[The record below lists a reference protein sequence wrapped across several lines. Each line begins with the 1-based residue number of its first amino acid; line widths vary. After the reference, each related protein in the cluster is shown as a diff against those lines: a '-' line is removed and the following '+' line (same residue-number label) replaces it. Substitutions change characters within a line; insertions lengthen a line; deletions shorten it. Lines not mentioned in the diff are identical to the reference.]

1 MAAPEGTASEGRPH
15 RLRIDAVVNCQIRIA
30 DGIRMVK
37 GKGVEDEFGQC
48 VNNGK
53 INREQI
59 VKKHKK
65 VWLF

>member
-1 MAAPEGTASEGRPH
+1 
-15 RLRIDAVVNCQIRIA
+15 
-30 DGIRMVK
+30 MVK

-59 VKKHKK
+59 VKKTQKGLAFLK
-65 VWLF
+65 IVWYNTDTEGGLFPLRN

>member
-1 MAAPEGTASEGRPH
+1 M
-15 RLRIDAVVNCQIRIA
+15 RIDAVVNCQIRIA
-30 DGIRMVK
+30 DGMWKVK

-48 VNNGK
+48 VNNEK

>member
-1 MAAPEGTASEGRPH
+1 MRADAAVS
-15 RLRIDAVVNCQIRIA
+15 CQIRIA
-30 DGIRMVK
+30 DGMWKVK
-37 GKGVEDEFGQC
+37 GKDVEDDFGQS

>member
-1 MAAPEGTASEGRPH
+1 
-15 RLRIDAVVNCQIRIA
+15 
-30 DGIRMVK
+30 MVK

-53 INREQI
+53 INREQM

>member
-1 MAAPEGTASEGRPH
+1 MRADAAVS
-15 RLRIDAVVNCQIRIA
+15 CQIRIA
-30 DGIRMVK
+30 DGIWMVK
-37 GKGVEDEFGQC
+37 GKGVEDKFGQC

-59 VKKHKK
+59 VKKYKK